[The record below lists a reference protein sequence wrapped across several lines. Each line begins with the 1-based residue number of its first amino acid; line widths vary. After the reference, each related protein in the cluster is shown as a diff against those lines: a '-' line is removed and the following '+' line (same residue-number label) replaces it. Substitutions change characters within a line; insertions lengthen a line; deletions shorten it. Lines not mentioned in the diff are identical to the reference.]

1 MQIYF
6 FFNSKNF
13 FIFLYIQIINI
24 MSKILGLDLGT
35 NSIGWAIIEKDQTQ
49 YSVLNKG
56 VRIFSEGVK
65 SEKGIESS
73 KAAERTAFRSARK
86 IKFRRKLRKYE
97 TLLALAKNKMCP
109 LRLEEVIDWRKS
121 NFKHYPLNPEFL
133 KWLQTDD
140 KIGINPYYLRDK
152 ASKQTASLQE
162 LGRALY
168 HIAQRRGFLSNRL
181 DQSAEGIIE
190 FHAPNIE
197 NIIEEADSL
206 TELKVEL
213 KNYFI
218 TLDILEKS
226 AKDTDEG
233 EKKLK
238 SLYNALDKITNANAS
253 SLDSAKTQI
262 IDRLNKIENLGEV
275 KKDISDISKAITE
288 GGFKTLGQYFNS
300 LYNNGKIRNKHT
312 AREEHYLNEFEYLL
326 EKQNISGINK
336 TENLPEKRYTGLA
349 KELYRAIFFQRPL
362 KSQKGLIA
370 KCSFEKSKSRC
381 AISHPAFEEYRMWTY
396 INTIKIKTPSD
407 DVLRFLTSDEKNKI
421 IPKFLRKKDNFN
433 FEDLAIELI
442 PKGKTFSFSK
452 SSNAKNAEY
461 IFNYKHKDT
470 VSGSPVSASFKNIFG
485 DNWNT
490 IIFSYQTKNKENK
503 DINHSIN
510 YLDLWHLLYVSTS
523 NSYLYDFALNKLKL
537 DEKKANSFSKIR
549 LKKDF
554 GNLSLNAINKI
565 TPFLKQGL
573 KYSHAVFMAN
583 LLKIV
588 DKNIWSKPLEQE
600 KIKAAIAQIIDN
612 HSIENDKL
620 EIVNSIIKNAK
631 ANGEYYSLEAEKF
644 YFEDI
649 TKKTKSFFNYY
660 AIQDSTIQE
669 QINQELFK
677 LVITQL
683 KKYEFLSIKRI
694 DEKVK
699 EFLLGNN
706 SDGEVFCNNQ
716 EKLNLLYH
724 PSDME
729 VFKRKIIKDENGNE
743 QVVLGSPL
751 VSSIK
756 NPMAMRALHQMR
768 KVLNQLI
775 LRGEIDTKTKVHIE
789 LARELNDAN
798 KRKAIQD
805 FQNENKKKREDYKKE
820 IKKLY
825 FEECKQEIEPTEDD
839 LLRYQLW
846 IEQGKK
852 EIYEEGKNISIA
864 DIIGSNPKYDIEHT
878 IPRSI
883 SQDNSLMN
891 KTLCSIHFNR
901 QIKKNKMPIE
911 LSNHNDILLRV
922 NHWKVEA
929 EKIQN
934 EIDSITKS
942 IKAAATKDAKD
953 RKIRKRHFLTMQ
965 KEYFQGKYY
974 RFEQKEAKTG
984 FKNSQIPDT
993 GIITKYS
1000 RAFLASYFNR
1010 VESVKGGMVA
1020 EFRKIWGLQ
1029 ERKTYFNDS
1038 ENTAKS
1044 RDKHTHHTVDAITIA
1059 CMTKEKYDIL
1069 ASAWNLEEG
1078 EQLTE
1083 ARKILAA
1090 SKPWP
1095 TFTEDLKKWED
1106 EILVSHYTPD
1116 NVKKQS
1122 KKVVR
1127 IRGKKQYLAETE
1139 KDSNGKFIAKKD
1151 TSGKVIYKLNEKG
1164 QKIPRI
1170 KTGDT
1175 IRGSLHLDSIY
1186 GAIKKPSDQDG
1197 PLQYVIRKDLY
1208 SIKESDINNIVDQEV
1223 KQKIQKA
1230 KEDKVL
1236 VFSSNAQQKNKI
1248 EGTVWM
1254 NQEKQIPINKV
1265 RIYANSVK
1273 NPLHI
1278 KKHQPLSISRHP
1290 HKQMVYGQNESNYAM
1305 ALYEGI
1311 DKSNK
1316 IKRSCTLV
1324 NLFDAAQYF
1333 KHSNQAKEIYPLVPE
1348 KDENQLPLKYILTK
1362 GIMVLMYD
1370 KSPEELFEMPLEKLV
1385 ERLYEITQLDIEAS
1399 GIKLLHHTEAREKK
1413 VITESMGLKVGMKG
1427 GKNLGE
1433 YKKFPWLKIA
1443 PNAFDCLVEG
1453 YDFNFSA
1460 DGKIKFK

>member
-1 MQIYF
+1 
-6 FFNSKNF
+6 
-13 FIFLYIQIINI
+13 

-35 NSIGWAIIEKDQTQ
+35 NSVGWAIIEKDNTQ

-65 SEKGIESS
+65 SDKGIESS

-109 LRLEEVIDWRKS
+109 LRVEEVIEWRKS
-121 NFKHYPLNPEFL
+121 NFKNYPLNPEFL

-140 KIGINPYYLRDK
+140 NIGINPYHLRDK
-152 ASKQTASLQE
+152 ASKQIVSLHE
-162 LGRALY
+162 LGRAFY

-197 NIIEEADSL
+197 NIIEEANSL
-206 TELKVEL
+206 SELKEEL

-218 TLDILEKS
+218 SLDILEKS

-238 SLYNALDKITNANAS
+238 SLYNALDKIANANS
-253 SLDSAKTQI
+253 TNLEIAKTLI
-262 IDRLNKIENLGEV
+262 IERLNKTENLGEV
-275 KKDISDISKAITE
+275 KKDITEISKAITE
-288 GGFKTLGQYFNS
+288 GGFQTLGQYFFS
-300 LYNNGKIRNKHT
+300 LYNNNKIRNKHT
-312 AREEHYLNEFEYLL
+312 AREEHYLNEFEYIL
-326 EKQNISGINK
+326 KTQNISGINSS
-336 TENLPEKRYTGLA
+336 ESIPEKRYSHLA

-370 KCSFEKSKSRC
+370 KCSFVKAKSRC
-381 AISHPAFEEYRMWTY
+381 AVSHPNFEEYRMWTY
-396 INTIKIKTPSD
+396 LNTIKIKTPND
-407 DVLRFLTSDEKNKI
+407 TELRFLTTDEKNKI

-433 FEDLAIELI
+433 FEDLAAELI
-442 PKGKTFSFSK
+442 PKGKTFSFHK
-452 SSNAKNAEY
+452 SSNAINSEY
-461 IFNYKHKDT
+461 LFNYSPKDT
-470 VSGSPVSASFKNIFG
+470 VSGSPISAAFKNIFG

-490 IIFSYQTKNKENK
+490 VTFNYQTINSKNVQE
-503 DINHSIN
+503 NHSIN
-510 YLDLWHLLYVSTS
+510 YPDLWHLLYVSTS
-523 NSYLYDFALNKLKL
+523 NNYLFDFAQNKLKL
-537 DEKKANSFSKIR
+537 DDKKANSFSKIK

-565 TPFLKQGL
+565 TPYLKQGL
-573 KYSHAVFMAN
+573 KYSHAVFLAN
-583 LLKIV
+583 IQKVV
-588 DKNIWSKPLEQE
+588 DKNYWNNPQEQT
-600 KIKAAIAQIIDN
+600 KIINAISVIIDN
-612 HSIENDKL
+612 HTIENDKL
-620 EIVNSIIKNAK
+620 EIINSLIKNAK
-631 ANGEYYSLEAEKF
+631 ENNEHYSKEAETI
-644 YFEDI
+644 YLADI
-649 TKKTKSFFNYY
+649 IKKTKSFFT
-660 AIQDSTIQE
+660 AHKIQNQQE
-669 QINQELFK
+669 QESINNQLFQLFISQIKKQEF
-677 LVITQL
+677 V
-683 KKYEFLSIKRI
+683 SIKRL

-699 EFLLGNN
+699 EYLLGNN
-706 SDGEVFCNNQ
+706 SDGEVFCNHP
-716 EKLNLLYH
+716 KKINLLYH
-724 PSDME
+724 PSDIE
-729 VFKRKIIKDENGNE
+729 VFKRKIFKDQNGNE
-743 QVVLGSPL
+743 KLILGSPL

-756 NPMAMRALHQMR
+756 NPMAMRALHQLR
-768 KVLNQLI
+768 KVVNQLI
-775 LRGEIDTKTKVHIE
+775 LNGEIDSKTKVSIE

-805 FQNENKKKREDYKKE
+805 FQNENKNNRAKFKEE
-820 IKKLY
+820 IKNLY
-825 FEECKQEIEPTEDD
+825 KAETNKDIEPSDDD

-846 IEQGKK
+846 IEQNKK
-852 EIYEEGKNISIA
+852 EIYEQGKNISIS
-864 DIIGSNPKYDIEHT
+864 DIIGANPKYDIEHT
-878 IPRSI
+878 IPRSF

-891 KTLCSIHFNR
+891 KTLCSVHFNR
-901 QIKKNKMPIE
+901 EIKKDKMPVE
-911 LSNHNDILLRV
+911 LSNYQEILPRV
-922 NHWKVEA
+922 QHWKTEA
-929 EKIQN
+929 DKIQT
-934 EIDSITKS
+934 EIENITKS
-942 IKAAATKDAKD
+942 IKSAATKEAKD
-953 RKIRKRHFLTMQ
+953 KKIRKRHLLSLQKDYLWGKYSKFIQ
-965 KEYFQGKYY
+965 KEP
-974 RFEQKEAKTG
+974 KTG

-1029 ERKTYFNDS
+1029 ERKTFFNDS

-1044 RDKHTHHTVDAITIA
+1044 RDKHTHHTIDAITIA
-1059 CMTKEKYDIL
+1059 CMTKDKYDIL
-1069 ASAWNLEEG
+1069 ARAWTLEDS
-1078 EQLTE
+1078 EQLSE

-1106 EILVSHYTPD
+1106 EILVSHHTPD
-1116 NVKKQS
+1116 TVKKQS
-1122 KKVVR
+1122 KKIVR

-1139 KDSNGKFIAKKD
+1139 KDINGKTSAKKD
-1151 TSGKVIYKLNEKG
+1151 ASGKIIFKLNQKG
-1164 QKIPRI
+1164 QKIARV

-1175 IRGSLHLDSIY
+1175 IRGSLHLDTIY
-1186 GAIKKPSDQDG
+1186 GAIKKPSNQDG
-1197 PLQYVIRKDLY
+1197 PIQYVIRKDLY
-1208 SIKESDINNIVDQEV
+1208 SIKASDIDNIVDDVV
-1223 KQKIQKA
+1223 KQIIQKA

-1236 VFSSNAQQKNKI
+1236 LFSSNPQQKNKI
-1248 EGTVWM
+1248 EGIVWM

-1273 NPLHI
+1273 NPLEI
-1278 KKHQPLSISRHP
+1278 KKHQPLSISRHL
-1290 HKQMVYGQNESNYAM
+1290 HKQMVYAQNESNYAM
-1305 ALYEGI
+1305 AIYEGL

-1316 IKRSCTLV
+1316 TKRTCTLV

-1362 GIMVLMYD
+1362 GKMVLMYD
-1370 KSPEELFEMPLEKLV
+1370 KNPEELFDMPNEKLV
-1385 ERLYEITQLDIEAS
+1385 ERLYEITQLDSEAS
-1399 GIKLLHHTEAREKK
+1399 ANIKLLHNSDAREKK
-1413 VITESMGLKVGMKG
+1413 TITESMGLKTGMKG

-1433 YKKFPWLKIA
+1433 HKKFPWIKIGA
-1443 PNAFDCLVEG
+1443 NAFDCLVEG